1 MKLPR
6 RRQFLGAGSK
16 RRYIAEHFAHRTGR
30 SVRLIVPF
38 PPGARAKSAQRQYE
52 AMKSVMQRLFD
63 SEIEALRLF
72 PSGGLAKDGLGDD
85 WKPAPDTVE
94 ASAGIG
100 RREFITLLGGA
111 LLASPLAARAQQDE
125 RPRHIG
131 VLMTLAAIDPQ
142 AQARNAAFLQGLHE
156 LGWTIG
162 RNVQIDH
169 RWATGGVDDT
179 RRRAA
184 ELAALAPDV
193 ILASGSAA
201 LESLL
206 LATRTVPIVFVVVP
220 DPVGA
225 GFVDSLARPGGNAT
239 GFTTTFEYRIGAK
252 WLELLKQIAPGVTR
266 AAVIL
271 DPVTTAG
278 TGQWSAI
285 QAAAPTIGLAAV
297 PVNIRDGGMNR
308 TLAAFARASNVGLIV
323 TASAFSL
330 VHRDAIVDLVARHKL
345 PAVYYERS
353 FAAAGGLISYGPDFL
368 DQYRRAGAYV
378 DRILKGEKPADLPVQ
393 TATKYEIVMNRKTA
407 QALGLDI
414 PAAVLARVDE
424 VME

>member
-1 MKLPR
+1 MRPR
-6 RRQFLGAGSK
+6 PNVVL
-16 RRYIAEHFAHRTGR
+16 
-30 SVRLIVPF
+30 
-38 PPGARAKSAQRQYE
+38 RAASPQRQDE
-52 AMKSVMQRLFD
+52 AMKSVMQQLFD

-72 PSGGLAKDGLGDD
+72 PNGGFAKDELGDD
-85 WKPAPDTVE
+85 WKPAPETVE

-100 RREFITLLGGA
+100 RRQFMTLPAGA
-111 LLASPLAARAQQDE
+111 LLASPLAARAQEDE
-125 RPRHIG
+125 RLRHIG

-142 AQARNAAFLQGLHE
+142 AQARKAAFLQELHE

-162 RNVQIDH
+162 RNVEIDH
-169 RWATGGVDDT
+169 HWATGAVDDT
-179 RRRAA
+179 RRHAA
-184 ELAALAPDV
+184 ELVALAPDV

-206 LATRTVPIVFVVVP
+206 LATRTVPIVFVAVP

-225 GFVDSLARPGGNAT
+225 GFVDSQTRPGGNAT
-239 GFTTTFEYRIGAK
+239 GFATTATFEYGVGAN

-278 TGQWSAI
+278 IGQWNAI
-285 QAAAPTIGLAAV
+285 RAAAPTIGLETV

-308 TLAAFARASNVGLIV
+308 TLAAFARASKVGLIV

-330 VHRDAIVDLVARHKL
+330 VQRDAIVDLVARHKL

-353 FAAAGGLISYGPDFL
+353 FVAAGGLISYGPDFV
-368 DQYRRAGAYV
+368 DQYRRAGVYV

-393 TATKYEIVMNRKTA
+393 TATKYEIVMNHKTA

-414 PAAVLARVDE
+414 PAAVLAPIDE
-424 VME
+424 VIE